1 MMSFEALSHSY
12 GQLVMN
18 AFETADTLVPFKSLR
33 PSFLEDVFKHVAVQ
47 TVFAGQ
53 VIFEDGTV
61 DHQHIYIQSG
71 EVGLEYPNGLQE
83 HCSATDM
90 FYPLA
95 NEQPRPCRCV
105 AVSDCT
111 VLRIDS
117 DRLDRTLSWSQIAD
131 YLLSDLAMERDYDED
146 IEWMQT
152 VLNSNLFLK
161 APPVNAEQIF
171 SRLTPM
177 VVGEG
182 EVIIR
187 QGEIGDCC
195 YFIKD
200 GDAKVTV
207 RNEDTSRSELI
218 AEIGPGR
225 CFGEDALVNE
235 TVRNASVTMVS
246 EGVLMRLE
254 KSDFLLLLNEP
265 AVDEVDSDD
274 IKQMLESP
282 IYVDVRTEDEYVDGH
297 LAFSA
302 NIPLA
307 LLSTKKRLMDAARPH
322 ILYCDTGRRSQAA
335 AYLLGK
341 QGYNVMA
348 LKGGIAG
355 AGMEDR
361 LVQGENYI
369 IRDGE
374 LISGQ

>member
-1 MMSFEALSHSY
+1 MTFEALSNSY
-12 GQLVMN
+12 GKLV
-18 AFETADTLVPFKSLR
+18 ADAIDTAETLVPLKSLR
-33 PSFLEDVFKHVAVQ
+33 PSFLEDLFKHAAVQ

-53 VIFEDGTV
+53 VIFEDGAF
-61 DHQHIYIQSG
+61 DHQHIYLQSG
-71 EVGLEYPNGLQE
+71 EARLQWPNGRELDLQSQDT
-83 HCSATDM
+83 CL
-90 FYPLA
+90 PLA
-95 NEQPRPCRCV
+95 HRQPRPARCV
-105 AVSDCT
+105 ALTDCT

-117 DRLDRTLSWSQIAD
+117 DRVDRTLSWSQIAE
-131 YLLSDLAMERDYDED
+131 YLLSELATVREYDED

-161 APPVNAEQIF
+161 APPVNAEQVF

-177 VVGEG
+177 VVEEG

-207 RNEDTSRSELI
+207 IDEEHARPELL

-235 TVRNASVTMVS
+235 TVRNATITMTTS
-246 EGVLMRLE
+246 GVLMRLE

-265 AVDEVDSDD
+265 ATDVITKSE
-274 IKQMLESP
+274 IGELIETP
-282 IYVDVRTEDEYVDGH
+282 IYVDVRTEDEYTSGH
-297 LAFSA
+297 LAYSA
-302 NIPLA
+302 NIPLS
-307 LLSTKKRLMDAARPH
+307 LLSIKKRLLAEEKPH
-322 ILYCDTGRRSQAA
+322 IFYCDTGRRSTAA

-341 QGYNVMA
+341 EGYNVMA
-348 LKGGIAG
+348 LKDGLIGQDMG
-355 AGMEDR
+355 DD

-369 IRDGE
+369 LRNGE
-374 LISGQ
+374 LVSGH